1 MNNLKVLFLLA
12 IFALLGACA
21 SNKPKGSS
29 EVEILFLQAQ
39 KNVENG
45 QYLLAIDRLDELKA
59 SFPLSAYV
67 PRAEILKAEAL
78 FKQENYQDAI
88 DVFENFLAFHQGHPK
103 RDYVQW
109 MIGESYF
116 LSMPETIDRDLSM
129 AYEAINS
136 FTTLAKDFPRSKYVE
151 KVPERIKS
159 CNEFILKREIYIA
172 DFYFKTKKYLSASSR
187 YKDFLASSAPSKMK
201 REVYPKY
208 VESLLKNKN
217 YADCLLALETNSV
230 VSFMSKDLEKSFR
243 KKCEKG
249 MQEKEL

>member
-1 MNNLKVLFLLA
+1 M
-12 IFALLGACA
+12 
-21 SNKPKGSS
+21 
-29 EVEILFLQAQ
+29 
-39 KNVENG
+39 
-45 QYLLAIDRLDELKA
+45 
-59 SFPLSAYV
+59 
-67 PRAEILKAEAL
+67 

-88 DVFENFLAFHQGHPK
+88 DVFDNFLAFHQGHPK

-136 FTTLAKDFPRSKYVE
+136 FTTLAKDFPRSQYVD

-187 YKDFLASSAPSKMK
+187 YKDFLASSAPPRMK

-208 VESLLKNKN
+208 VESLLRNKN
-217 YADCLLALETNSV
+217 YEDCLLALKTNSV
-230 VSFMSKDLEKSFR
+230 VSFITKETESSFR

-249 MQEKEL
+249 MQEKDL